1 MSEGT
6 PWRVCDLKINGRD
19 LKALGYSGR
28 KLGAVLDEMLL
39 LAANGKI
46 ENSRDALLD
55 YAAHKKRRNPLID
68 FGVPAFFLL
77 VRIIAFNYHRSDLL
91 KKI

>member
-1 MSEGT
+1 MMSECT

-55 YAAHKKRRNPLID
+55 YAAHKKTQEP
-68 FGVPAFFLL
+68 
-77 VRIIAFNYHRSDLL
+77 SD
-91 KKI
+91 

>member
-1 MSEGT
+1 MMSEGT

-39 LAANGKI
+39 LAANGKSKI
-46 ENSRDALLD
+46 RAM
-55 YAAHKKRRNPLID
+55 RFLITQ
-68 FGVPAFFLL
+68 
-77 VRIIAFNYHRSDLL
+77 RIKNAGTL
-91 KKI
+91 